1 MSLMKPVALVLF
13 SLLVGLTGCAGSDK
27 GDIDAEN
34 EMSTIGVNDAPR
46 SYSPV
51 LNIAALSD
59 ADDVPEGSSVG
70 LMSHQWRVEGE
81 VVELDKRNNVAV
93 LSVDEEDPYLR
104 YLNSPIAVSVES
116 ESEICVGDRVQVVFL
131 PPGSEETIVY
141 PSDLTIFPEAQ

>member
-59 ADDVPEGSSVG
+59 ADEVPEGSSGG

-81 VVELDKRNNVAV
+81 VVGLDKKAGVAIV
-93 LSVDEEDPYLR
+93 LVDSDDDYLQ
-104 YLNSPIAVSVES
+104 YLNNPIAVSVEG
-116 ESEICVGDRVQVVFL
+116 ESGVAVGEKVLVTFL
-131 PPGSEETIVY
+131 PSSEETIVH
-141 PSDLTIFPEAQ
+141 PSDLVVLPEGQ